1 MVPLVHPCN
10 GSIILRVLT
19 GSPVEMWLKA
29 ILRFHL
35 QPNRINQHRACIKFH
50 DATSL
55 RSYMMECTFSGLRSY
70 VFRVYSRSAMEGIV
84 FLLFNLMDGKAHIWP
99 NEHKN
104 SLIVILIRLRCRRI
118 RKVLISDIFSPVN
131 GNRDVLYD
139 IMMVNWRSQPG
150 SNG

>member
-1 MVPLVHPCN
+1 MLLFCRINWRYRHWHEPPHDDDILTISARSSLNSWELMVPLVHPCN
-10 GSIILRVLT
+10 GSIILRVLP

-104 SLIVILIRLRCRRI
+104 SLIWAP
-118 RKVLISDIFSPVN
+118 VLF
-131 GNRDVLYD
+131 
-139 IMMVNWRSQPG
+139 
-150 SNG
+150 